1 MRESNFVLDSKN
13 GGNPS
18 LHSLLIL
25 LKLLF
30 IPYSSVAVFILDLLH
45 YISNGIIFSERA
57 ISIAFSMCIGILLYS
72 CSLYMCFMFS
82 LQIEISRESNE
93 ISFGLT
99 LSKEISE
106 DDLGKAI
113 IINTIVVG
121 SPAYFAGIIA
131 KDILIAIDGHKIE
144 SLKQAAKMIKN
155 KSR

>member
-1 MRESNFVLDSKN
+1 MYWY
-13 GGNPS
+13 
-18 LHSLLIL
+18 IT
-25 LKLLF
+25 
-30 IPYSSVAVFILDLLH
+30 VFMLTVH
-45 YISNGIIFSERA
+45 V
-57 ISIAFSMCIGILLYS
+57 
-72 CSLYMCFMFS
+72 CFMFS

-121 SPAYFAGIIA
+121 SPAYSAGIIA

>member
-1 MRESNFVLDSKN
+1 MALYFLNVPFQLHLVCVLVY
-13 GGNPS
+13 
-18 LHSLLIL
+18 
-25 LKLLF
+25 
-30 IPYSSVAVFILDLLH
+30 YSIHAH
-45 YISNGIIFSERA
+45 CT
-57 ISIAFSMCIGILLYS
+57 SMFYVLS
-72 CSLYMCFMFS
+72 W
-82 LQIEISRESNE
+82 QIEISRESNE

-121 SPAYFAGIIA
+121 SPAYSAGVIA

>member
-1 MRESNFVLDSKN
+1 MLTV
-13 GGNPS
+13 
-18 LHSLLIL
+18 
-25 LKLLF
+25 
-30 IPYSSVAVFILDLLH
+30 
-45 YISNGIIFSERA
+45 
-57 ISIAFSMCIGILLYS
+57 
-72 CSLYMCFMFS
+72 CFMFS
-82 LQIEISRESNE
+82 LQIEISRESSE

-106 DDLGKAI
+106 DDLGKSI

-121 SPAYFAGIIA
+121 SPAYSAGVIA

>member
-1 MRESNFVLDSKN
+1 MALYFLNVPFQSHLVCVLVYY
-13 GGNPS
+13 
-18 LHSLLIL
+18 
-25 LKLLF
+25 F
-30 IPYSSVAVFILDLLH
+30 IHAH
-45 YISNGIIFSERA
+45 
-57 ISIAFSMCIGILLYS
+57 CT
-72 CSLYMCFMFS
+72 CFMFS

-121 SPAYFAGIIA
+121 SPAYSAGVIA
-131 KDILIAIDGHKIE
+131 KDILIAIDGHRIE

>member
-1 MRESNFVLDSKN
+1 MALYFLNVPFQLHLVCVLVY
-13 GGNPS
+13 
-18 LHSLLIL
+18 
-25 LKLLF
+25 
-30 IPYSSVAVFILDLLH
+30 YSIHAH
-45 YISNGIIFSERA
+45 CT
-57 ISIAFSMCIGILLYS
+57 SMYYVLS
-72 CSLYMCFMFS
+72 W
-82 LQIEISRESNE
+82 QIEISRESNE

-121 SPAYFAGIIA
+121 SPAYSAGVIA

>member
-1 MRESNFVLDSKN
+1 MPFQSHLVCVLVYY
-13 GGNPS
+13 
-18 LHSLLIL
+18 
-25 LKLLF
+25 F
-30 IPYSSVAVFILDLLH
+30 IPAH
-45 YISNGIIFSERA
+45 YT
-57 ISIAFSMCIGILLYS
+57 C
-72 CSLYMCFMFS
+72 MFYVLS

-93 ISFGLT
+93 ISFGLS

-121 SPAYFAGIIA
+121 SPAYSAGVIA

>member
-1 MRESNFVLDSKN
+1 MLTV
-13 GGNPS
+13 
-18 LHSLLIL
+18 
-25 LKLLF
+25 
-30 IPYSSVAVFILDLLH
+30 
-45 YISNGIIFSERA
+45 
-57 ISIAFSMCIGILLYS
+57 
-72 CSLYMCFMFS
+72 CFMFS

-121 SPAYFAGIIA
+121 SPAYSAGVIA